1 MYASLIESYITLNVQ
16 GVEFVIHMNALVAF
30 TEVEFSS
37 KDVIKD
43 MIQLWILEELF
54 KFFS

>member
-16 GVEFVIHMNALVAF
+16 GAEFVIHMNALVAF

-37 KDVIKD
+37 KDVH
-43 MIQLWILEELF
+43 
-54 KFFS
+54 